1 MSKTI
6 GVALNLKDMFSP
18 ALKSAMKTSKLM
30 TDQVKSTN
38 GVFSQMGK
46 TSLFANMNK
55 EGKEAT
61 KRLAEMGTKIH
72 ETMSLAKK
80 AVIGLGVAMGGLIF
94 KVGIEGLKELEDAS
108 AKVKSIA
115 QDALNLQVIKD
126 GLLKASNKTGI
137 NTKELG
143 DTQYNA
149 ISSGVKA
156 NESLQAALTSAKL
169 AKAGFTDANSALKV
183 LTSTMNVYGLQGQ
196 EAMGKISD
204 KMLVVQ
210 NLGVTTVA
218 ELAESMGSVTPIA
231 QSAGVSI
238 DDLDA
243 SMISLTKNG
252 IKTDEAVTEL
262 KGIFT
267 SVIAPTKESS
277 DAAKKFGIDF
287 SAAALKSKGFSKFLE
302 EIREK
307 TGGSTEKMGQLFG
320 NVRAL
325 TGALVLTG
333 SGFND
338 FNNGLEAVR
347 DSAGMTDK
355 AFDIINNTIGN
366 KWNKLKNTFKN
377 TATSILDTQ
386 SGALGKLADNVTNWF
401 TNNESNMQV
410 WVDKIGGIITQVVEK
425 IKGIVD
431 FIKSNKEVIVT
442 IGEIVLAFMAVVK
455 VMLLVDKA
463 FKAWQ
468 TTMEMINLLFIDTP
482 IGWIIIIIGL
492 LVIAGVLLY
501 KNWDKIKAKAKELWD
516 AIKNTFEWIGNSIK
530 EAWNGA
536 IDATVNFFTWIWNS
550 ITDFGSWV
558 INGIGSFFSWV
569 WNSIKGFLKWVVD
582 GVSNFFTW
590 LIAAIPKFIDSV
602 INWIKDIPNKI
613 AYILGFILGKFT
625 KWSAELSLWIAI
637 EVPKIVKAI
646 IDWFKELPNKI
657 WDWLLATWNKF
668 RQWAIDLT
676 VWASTE
682 ISNFIEFLISWFAQL
697 PGRIW
702 DWLVAT
708 WDRFVDWGANL
719 LDWAG
724 TTMSNFIDSIIDWI
738 SKLPGRIWDWL
749 VEAANK
755 VSDWGADLIKRG
767 TDAAVGLGNSIVGA
781 VSEIPSKMW
790 DIGKNI
796 VEGLWNGISGMAG
809 WLKDKASD
817 FVDSFVQG
825 FKDGLGIHSP
835 SRLFADEVGKF
846 IPMGIE
852 VGFNTEFPNT
862 LNNMKS
868 KTQTLAES
876 TKPNNNS
883 IGTNSKSSSSPI
895 IYINNQFTIQGNLI
909 GNEEFMDQT
918 GQHIWNTIETNINN
932 I

>member
-38 GVFSQMGK
+38 GVFSQLGK

-61 KRLAEMGTKIH
+61 KRLAEIGTKIH

-80 AVIGLGVAMGGLIF
+80 AVIGAGVAI
-94 KVGIEGLKELEDAS
+94 VGVG
-108 AKVKSIA
+108 AK
-115 QDALNLQVIKD
+115 
-126 GLLKASNKTGI
+126 
-137 NTKELG
+137 
-143 DTQYNA
+143 
-149 ISSGVKA
+149 
-156 NESLQAALTSAKL
+156 
-169 AKAGFTDANSALKV
+169 
-183 LTSTMNVYGLQGQ
+183 M
-196 EAMGKISD
+196 
-204 KMLVVQ
+204 
-210 NLGVTTVA
+210 
-218 ELAESMGSVTPIA
+218 
-231 QSAGVSI
+231 
-238 DDLDA
+238 
-243 SMISLTKNG
+243 
-252 IKTDEAVTEL
+252 
-262 KGIFT
+262 
-267 SVIAPTKESS
+267 
-277 DAAKKFGIDF
+277 
-287 SAAALKSKGFSKFLE
+287 GFSEAFNLE
-302 EIREK
+302 GYRQQLI
-307 TGGSTEKMGQLFG
+307 TATGSTERASELMRNAVELANKTPFEAGPLIDASQRLEMMGISSQKWL
-320 NVRAL
+320 
-325 TGALVLTG
+325 
-333 SGFND
+333 
-338 FNNGLEAVR
+338 
-347 DSAGMTDK
+347 
-355 AFDIINNTIGN
+355 NTI
-366 KWNKLKNTFKN
+366 
-377 TATSILDTQ
+377 ADT
-386 SGALGKLADNVTNWF
+386 SGALGKDVIQVSEAIIDANTGEFERLKELGIRKDQVLL
-401 TNNESNMQV
+401 ESNKKYGEGVVFNTQGQV
-410 WVDKIGGIITQVVEK
+410 MDQVKLMDVLQGMMDSRFKGGAEKLAGTTKGLWSTITGITKTSLANIIGIQNDGVIKQGSLLDFVKDKVKMVGDKLQELQNNGALQKIADEFTEK
-425 IKGIVD
+425 VKAVGESLSKTFN
-431 FIKSNKEVIVT
+431 FIKDNKEVIVT

-463 FKAWQ
+463 FKAWS
-468 TTMEMINLLFIDTP
+468 TTMEMVNLLFVSTP
-482 IGWIIIIIGL
+482 IGWIIL
-492 LVIAGVLLY
+492 LIFALCAAGVLLY
-501 KNWDKIKAKAKELWD
+501 KNWDWIKAKLKELWNS
-516 AIKNTFEWIGNSIK
+516 IKNTFEWIGNSIK

-558 INGIGSFFSWV
+558 INGVASFFSWV
-569 WNSIKGFLKWVVD
+569 WNSIKGFLKWVVE
-582 GVSNFFTW
+582 GISNFFTW

-602 INWIKDIPNKI
+602 INWIKDVPNKI

-682 ISNFIEFLISWFAQL
+682 ISNFIEFLVSWFSQL

-708 WDRFVDWGANL
+708 WNKFIDWGSNL
-719 LDWAG
+719 IDWAG
-724 TTMSNFIDSIIDWI
+724 TTMSDFINSIIDWI
-738 SKLPGRIWDWL
+738 SKLPGMIWDWL

-767 TDAAVGLGNSIVGA
+767 ADAAVGLGNSIVGA

-862 LNNMKS
+862 VNNLKN

-876 TKPNNNS
+876 TKPNNS
-883 IGTNSKSSSSPI
+883 IGTSTSKSKAEPN
-895 IYINNQFTIQGNLI
+895 IYIPINFNIQGNMI
-909 GNEEFMDQT
+909 GNKEYMDETAQY
-918 GQHIWNTIETNINN
+918 ISDTIIKNLNN
-932 I
+932 M